1 MFEAFSGFSARIRLI
16 PEDEALLR
24 CLDLPEEFKQ
34 CYKADAL
41 AYAGNAKSLVKE
53 SLEFYKR
60 AGANAPWTG
69 YLAVDRAADLVVGC
83 CGFKGNPSST
93 GDVEIAYHTFSD
105 YENRGFATAMGH
117 ELVRIARQV
126 GGVRE
131 VIAHTLTERNASAR
145 VLTKLGFSH
154 RGQLRDPDDG
164 PVWQWRL
171 PLR

>member
-1 MFEAFSGFSARIRLI
+1 MAEVFSARIRLI

-24 CLDLPEEFKQ
+24 CLDLPEKFRQ
-34 CYKADAL
+34 RYDADASL
-41 AYAGNAKSLVKE
+41 HAGSAKRLVNE
-53 SLEFYKR
+53 SLEFYKQ

-69 YLAVDRAADLVVGC
+69 YLAIETGADLVIGC

-93 GDVEIAYHTFSD
+93 GGVEIAYHTFSD

-117 ELVRIARQV
+117 ELVRIARQD

-131 VIAHTLTERNASAR
+131 VIAHTLPERNASSR
-145 VLTKLGFSH
+145 VLTKLGFRH
-154 RGQLRDPDDG
+154 RGQLLDPDDG
-164 PVWQWRL
+164 LVWQWRL